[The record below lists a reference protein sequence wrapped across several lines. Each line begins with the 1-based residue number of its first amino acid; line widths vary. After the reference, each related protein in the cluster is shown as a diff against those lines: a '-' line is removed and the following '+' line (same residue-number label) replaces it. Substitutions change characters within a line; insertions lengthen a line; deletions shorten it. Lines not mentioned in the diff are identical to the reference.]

1 MKGDFPRDMK
11 ASELNGNYDK
21 HQDKEANRRALKWI
35 FEVSKPQLPTIIAII
50 LGEAL
55 WAVFGTATALF
66 SREII
71 NSAVDK
77 DESRMFTF
85 IAIYLAVALS
95 LIGVHAVM
103 RYVTE
108 RCKAKLE
115 ILFRS
120 RMFESMIKRRY
131 SALKDHHTGDLVN
144 RLTGDVAVISDAATT
159 IIPNVV
165 MMSVRLLCAMAVLIA
180 FDWRFALVFAIGG
193 IIIFTMSRLLKSK
206 VQYYH

>member
-85 IAIYLAVALS
+85 IAIYLAVALDFA
-95 LIGVHAVM
+95 GAVFLS
-103 RYVTE
+103 T
-108 RCKAKLE
+108 
-115 ILFRS
+115 
-120 RMFESMIKRRY
+120 
-131 SALKDHHTGDLVN
+131 DH
-144 RLTGDVAVISDAATT
+144 T
-159 IIPNVV
+159 IYACIYPDG
-165 MMSVRLLCAMAVLIA
+165 R
-180 FDWRFALVFAIGG
+180 
-193 IIIFTMSRLLKSK
+193 
-206 VQYYH
+206 